1 MPAYLY
7 ILAGSLA
14 FPLLRSFEPRVH
26 YIGGWKKL
34 FIAFSLTAAF
44 FIIWD
49 VIFTRNGVWGFNPD
63 YLIGINLINLPVEE
77 WLFFFVIPYC
87 SVFIYVCL
95 NYFLKKDVFEPYGK
109 NVALVLGVALL
120 IIAFLNVSRAY
131 TFWNFL
137 FSGVFLLIH
146 ALVWKKKYLGRFFVA
161 YLLHLIPFLIVNGI
175 LTGTLVDEPIV
186 WYNNQ
191 ENLAIRIG
199 TIPIEDTIYALLLL
213 LMNVTI
219 YERLKET
226 N

>member
-1 MPAYLY
+1 M
-7 ILAGSLA
+7 G
-14 FPLLRSFEPRVH
+14 F
-26 YIGGWKKL
+26 
-34 FIAFSLTAAF
+34 
-44 FIIWD
+44 
-49 VIFTRNGVWGFNPD
+49 WGFNPD

-120 IIAFLNVSRAY
+120 IIAFLNMSRAY

-137 FSGVFLLIH
+137 FCGVFLLIH

-186 WYNNQ
+186 WYNDQ